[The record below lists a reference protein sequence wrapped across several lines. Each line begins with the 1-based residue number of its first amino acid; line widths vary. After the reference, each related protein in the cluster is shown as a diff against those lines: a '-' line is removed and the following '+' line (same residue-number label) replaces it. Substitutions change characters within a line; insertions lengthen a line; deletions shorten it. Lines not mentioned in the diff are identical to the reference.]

1 MRNLI
6 HNHWKSVVWAIVI
19 LILCG
24 MPGDDLNKV
33 KFIDIPHLDKIV
45 HGFLYF
51 VFTLLLISEN
61 NTQKTY
67 FEVTMSSIIIA
78 AAIAL
83 SYGILIEILQK
94 FLFISRGAEIL
105 DMVANTIGFLIAVI
119 LYRKVNSITKG
130 YI

>member
-1 MRNLI
+1 MRNFI

-61 NTQKTY
+61 NSQKAYYET
-67 FEVTMSSIIIA
+67 TMSSIIIA
-78 AAIAL
+78 AIIAL
-83 SYGILIEILQK
+83 SYGMLIEVLQK
-94 FLFISRGAEIL
+94 ILFINRGAEIL
-105 DMVANTIGFLIAVI
+105 DMVANTIGFLVAVI
-119 LYRKVNSITKG
+119 FYRQINRITKG